1 MTTMNLKPTDDDP
14 AVDNPSVEWNDDMV
28 LQWANAVIYKS
39 WSSPLGR
46 HIFVELEKMGYTEHQ
61 SFEFVE
67 GPVDAYVFTMKSRI
81 NEPGFRSALLTIAK
95 IWLYKNLDSQL
106 KLEGG

>member
-46 HIFVELEKMGYTEHQ
+46 HIFVELEKML
-61 SFEFVE
+61 
-67 GPVDAYVFTMKSRI
+67 GPESW
-81 NEPGFRSALLTIAK
+81 ELLSCARQA
-95 IWLYKNLDSQL
+95 S
-106 KLEGG
+106 